1 MQTVR
6 FQNNNRSFY
15 LTARQRVDEYF
26 KSNNISRFGNGS
38 MVFKTIFMLAL
49 YLVPYSLIVFNG
61 FQNPWIL
68 VGLAV
73 LMGFG
78 MSGIGLSVMHDANH
92 GSYSRNQTWNKIM
105 SCSMYLIGGSPI
117 NWQLQHNTLHH
128 TYTNVDGHDEDIM
141 SPVPWLRFS
150 PHDELRKIHKW
161 QYIYAWFF
169 YGMMTY
175 AWMLTKDFKQLVRYN
190 KMGLLVT
197 KKTTFSKELVKL
209 VFAKIFYMGY
219 MLAIPI
225 TFSNQPWWLVVI
237 GFCIMHFL
245 CGLILAMI
253 FQPAHVID
261 DTAFVQ
267 PTATGVVEEDW
278 AIHQLKT
285 TSNFAQ
291 RSRFFTWFVGGLNHQ
306 VEHHL
311 FPNICH
317 VHYTKISPIIMQTAK
332 EFNLPYY
339 TQKTFWQALVS
350 HGSVLKQLGQ
360 TPTMA

>member
-15 LTARQRVDEYF
+15 LTVRQRVDEYF
-26 KSNNISRFGNGS
+26 KSNNISRFGNGN
-38 MVFKTIFMLAL
+38 MVFKTIFMLSL
-49 YLVPYSLIVFNG
+49 YLVPYFLIVFNG
-61 FQNPWIL
+61 FQSPWIL
-68 VGLAV
+68 LILSV

-105 SCSMYLIGGSPI
+105 SYSMYLIGGSPI

-209 VFAKIFYMGY
+209 IFAKLFYMGY
-219 MLAIPI
+219 MLVIPI

-261 DTAFVQ
+261 ETVIVQ
-267 PTATGVVEEDW
+267 PSATGIVEEDW

-339 TQKTFWQALVS
+339 TQKTFWQALAS
-350 HGSVLKQLGQ
+350 HALVLKQLGQ
-360 TPTMA
+360 TPAMA